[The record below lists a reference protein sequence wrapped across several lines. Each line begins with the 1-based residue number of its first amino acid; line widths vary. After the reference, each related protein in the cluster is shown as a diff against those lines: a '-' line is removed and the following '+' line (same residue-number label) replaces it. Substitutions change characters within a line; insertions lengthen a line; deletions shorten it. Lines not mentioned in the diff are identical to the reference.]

1 VAQEWNIFEHHVY
14 LRTEIEQVN
23 SRLARWKR
31 KREGGAMR
39 SSFMHNLDVTIIL
52 AQKDFK
58 LRYRNSVL
66 GFLWSLLNPLAY
78 MAILTLVFSLLMR
91 VNIPNFAAWVLI
103 GLLIWRF
110 FTVGTSQGL
119 NSIIASP
126 SLVTK
131 LYMPRYLI
139 ILSSNLANGFGAIL
153 EFAIFIPLLILL
165 GVTPGVELLLLPVI
179 ILLEFLIVFGC
190 SLSLA
195 PLNVKYRDFYQLWE
209 VALQLGFFLC
219 PIVYDEQLVP
229 VRFRFAYSLN
239 PITALMESARS
250 IFLSQQLPST
260 FDLGVACVAVIILL
274 AMGATIF
281 RVLEPRLAE
290 EL

>member
-1 VAQEWNIFEHHVY
+1 
-14 LRTEIEQVN
+14 
-23 SRLARWKR
+23 
-31 KREGGAMR
+31 MR
-39 SSFMHNLDVTIIL
+39 SGFMHNFDVTIIL

-78 MAILTLVFSLLMR
+78 MVILTLVFSLLMR

-119 NSIIASP
+119 NSIITNPA
-126 SLVTK
+126 LVTK

-139 ILSSNLANGFGAIL
+139 VLSSSLANLVGAII
-153 EFAIFIPLLILL
+153 EFAVFIPLLIFL
-165 GVTPGVELLLLPVI
+165 GVIPNVVLLFLPVI
-179 ILLEFLIVFGC
+179 ILLEFLIIFGC

-195 PLNVKYRDFYQLWE
+195 PLNVKYRDFYQVWE

-219 PIVYDEQLVP
+219 PIVYNEQLVP
-229 VRFRFAYSLN
+229 LRFRFAYSLN
-239 PITALMESARS
+239 PITRLMEAARS
-250 IFLSQQLPST
+250 IFLNQQLPTT
-260 FDLGVACVAVIILL
+260 FDIGVVCLAVIILMF
-274 AMGATIF
+274 MGAAIF
-281 RVLEPRLAE
+281 RLLEPKLAE

>member
-1 VAQEWNIFEHHVY
+1 
-14 LRTEIEQVN
+14 
-23 SRLARWKR
+23 
-31 KREGGAMR
+31 
-39 SSFMHNLDVTIIL
+39 LDVTLIL

-66 GFLWSLLNPLAY
+66 GFFWSLLNPLAY
-78 MAILTLVFSLLMR
+78 MIVLTIVYMMLMR

-119 NSIIASP
+119 ICIVSNP

-131 LYMPRYLI
+131 VYMPRYLI
-139 ILSSNLANGFGAIL
+139 VLSSSLANLLGAVL

-165 GVTPGVELLLLPVI
+165 GVIPGVVLLFLPVI

-195 PLNVKYRDFYQLWE
+195 PLNAKYRDFSQIWE
-209 VALQLGFFLC
+209 VVLQLGFFLC

-229 VRFRFAYSLN
+229 ARFRFAYSLN
-239 PITALMESARS
+239 PISRLMESARD
-250 IFLSQQLPST
+250 IFLHQQLPTT
-260 FDLGVACVAVIILL
+260 FDIGIVCIAVTILIL
-274 AMGATIF
+274 IGAAIF
-281 RVLEPRLAE
+281 HLLEPKLAE